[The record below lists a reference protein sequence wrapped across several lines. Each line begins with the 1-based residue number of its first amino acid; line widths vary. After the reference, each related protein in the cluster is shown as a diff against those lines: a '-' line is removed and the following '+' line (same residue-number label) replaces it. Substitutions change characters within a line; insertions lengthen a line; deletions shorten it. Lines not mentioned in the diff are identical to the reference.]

1 MKDPLKYYFNKRNIE
16 DVSVAIVPSHRVG
29 TISTGLS
36 RIARKTCKD
45 MEFEYRPS
53 LLYRFKEID
62 KLFQGGNRNIQIHYN
77 SIIVVENSSK
87 KTILLLDN
95 VICMAIAKTVRT

>member
-1 MKDPLKYYFNKRNIE
+1 
-16 DVSVAIVPSHRVG
+16 
-29 TISTGLS
+29 
-36 RIARKTCKD
+36 

>member
-1 MKDPLKYYFNKRNIE
+1 
-16 DVSVAIVPSHRVG
+16 
-29 TISTGLS
+29 
-36 RIARKTCKD
+36 

-62 KLFQGGNRNIQIHYN
+62 KLFQGGNRNIQIHYK